1 MPGVTQRAAEG
12 SSQAAGLSVADP
24 SPTRAP
30 LLELFCNIP
39 MEPPSPER
47 CESPCSA
54 MLCECAQHLTA
65 TCQAHRPSEP
75 SRCLRAQEAT
85 RPPAAVKQATAL
97 LTGVDASRRSAL
109 ACCESSCCRP
119 ALTPVRRACLCVQV
133 LLRRRLDSRA
143 RCVARVP
150 ATPSKRS
157 GCLNGKAMQAHPPTA
172 ARCGSHGVGCLARR
186 KRGGA
191 HMRRSAP
198 CHILSVDPWASD
210 DSPGP
215 PTGSD
220 RCEYESVPSLPLVS
234 LSPTIREAVSPGRPT
249 AAVLALRTARCDA
262 AVRVPGVRWSCPALM
277 VHCTSP
283 CSMRRLGSATARR
296 PRLLRLALL
305 AAGGRSGGGGRAAER
320 PVVG

>member
-85 RPPAAVKQATAL
+85 RLPAAVKQATAL

-157 GCLNGKAMQAHPPTA
+157 GCLNGKACPSPSPPSY
-172 ARCGSHGVGCLARR
+172 RC
-186 KRGGA
+186 
-191 HMRRSAP
+191 
-198 CHILSVDPWASD
+198 
-210 DSPGP
+210 
-215 PTGSD
+215 
-220 RCEYESVPSLPLVS
+220 
-234 LSPTIREAVSPGRPT
+234 
-249 AAVLALRTARCDA
+249 ALRLTR
-262 AVRVPGVRWSCPALM
+262 
-277 VHCTSP
+277 
-283 CSMRRLGSATARR
+283 RRL
-296 PRLLRLALL
+296 PRT
-305 AAGGRSGGGGRAAER
+305 
-320 PVVG
+320 

>member
-1 MPGVTQRAAEG
+1 MERFLRDAENIFSACSLWIFTRPLSLERLSNHRAQQLVEMPGVTQRAAEG

-157 GCLNGKAMQAHPPTA
+157 GCLNGKACPSPSPPSY
-172 ARCGSHGVGCLARR
+172 RC
-186 KRGGA
+186 
-191 HMRRSAP
+191 
-198 CHILSVDPWASD
+198 
-210 DSPGP
+210 
-215 PTGSD
+215 
-220 RCEYESVPSLPLVS
+220 
-234 LSPTIREAVSPGRPT
+234 
-249 AAVLALRTARCDA
+249 ALRLTR
-262 AVRVPGVRWSCPALM
+262 
-277 VHCTSP
+277 
-283 CSMRRLGSATARR
+283 RRL
-296 PRLLRLALL
+296 PRT
-305 AAGGRSGGGGRAAER
+305 
-320 PVVG
+320 